1 MGRFSK
7 LFGAATGVL
16 IGQVL
21 SAFLPKEHAEG
32 IGRALE
38 LLLPILG
45 TYLAPANSS
54 RQSA

>member
-1 MGRFSK
+1 MSRYSK

-21 SAFLPKEHAEG
+21 SAFVPQDQAEG

-38 LLLPILG
+38 LILPIVG
-45 TYLAPANSS
+45 TYLAPANSPKP
-54 RQSA
+54 

>member
-1 MGRFSK
+1 MGRYSK

-16 IGQVL
+16 VGQVL
-21 SAFLPKEHAEG
+21 SAFIPQDQADS